1 LARFRDY
8 YAILGVP
15 RDATQ
20 EQIKEAYRRLV
31 KIYHPDRNPFPEA
44 EEMFKLINEA
54 YHVLSDP
61 AKRAEYNVL
70 YDAVMAKT
78 SAHTVAEMR
87 GGISRSG
94 AHETYAAQETE
105 ELTEAERALVAFCKT
120 ILAYLL
126 GSIRYEDLIA
136 LANDYVKTLK
146 SAWGSAV
153 RPEVRRLAMEAAD
166 LAEEREELRLVTLF
180 VKLFLAEASP
190 LSEKLY
196 GTGRRSIVVGAATV
210 RRPSEVYKDLDKLLS
225 SAQRGGYQGQVSAA
239 GHTESEME
247 TSDVYSSSAA
257 RESYVLV
264 ELPKKI
270 RILGGLGSLLMYPL
284 LLVLLIMLPYMAV
297 LAEDDTHL
305 STLRSTIL
313 HILPMVIP
321 LWLLGFAMTV
331 AAFHYISKM
340 LVTKPAASN
349 SMFPLSPVPLV
360 FLFELFASM
369 PGAVIITLP
378 KSSDALVAAIV
389 IWFVMLM
396 MTFWFGSDCKR
407 LSDLVKFRKLRVV
420 GYLHILGALLSIV
433 LIGIVAL
440 LIAYVLQAVA
450 FFSLPS
456 TLYIRISENTH
467 VSQPRD
473 SNRRENNKNNI
484 THNI

>member
-1 LARFRDY
+1 LTRFRDY

-87 GGISRSG
+87 EGISRSG

-225 SAQRGGYQGQVSAA
+225 SAQRRGYQGHVSAA

-284 LLVLLIMLPYMAV
+284 LLVLLIMLPYMWV
-297 LAEDDTHL
+297 LAEDDPLL
-305 STLRSTIL
+305 SILRSTIL
-313 HILPMVIP
+313 HNILPMVIP

-349 SMFPLSPVPLV
+349 SMFPLSPVPFV
-360 FLFELFASM
+360 FFFELFASM

-378 KSSDALVAAIV
+378 KSSDALVGAIV

-396 MTFWFGSDCKR
+396 MTFGFGSDCMR

-420 GYLHILGALLSIV
+420 GYLHVLGVLLSIV

-467 VSQPRD
+467 VSQPHD
-473 SNRRENNKNNI
+473 SNRRENNKK
-484 THNI
+484 

>member
-70 YDAVMAKT
+70 YAAVMAKT

-87 GGISRSG
+87 EGISRSG

-126 GSIRYEDLIA
+126 GFIRYEDLIA
-136 LANDYVKTLK
+136 PANDYVKTLK

-225 SAQRGGYQGQVSAA
+225 SAQRGGYQGQVSAV

-284 LLVLLIMLPYMAV
+284 LLVLLIMLPYMSV
-297 LAEDDTHL
+297 LAEDDSLL

-313 HILPMVIP
+313 YILPMVIP
-321 LWLLGFAMTV
+321 LWLLGLAMTV

-340 LVTKPAASN
+340 LIMKPVANN
-349 SMFPLSPVPLV
+349 SLFPLLPVPLTF
-360 FLFELFASM
+360 FLELSAWM
-369 PGAVIITLP
+369 PGTVIINLP
-378 KSSDALVAAIV
+378 KWSDALVAAIV

-396 MTFWFGSDCKR
+396 MTFRFGSDCKR

-467 VSQPRD
+467 VSQPHD
-473 SNRRENNKNNI
+473 SNRRENNKK
-484 THNI
+484 

>member
-1 LARFRDY
+1 
-8 YAILGVP
+8 
-15 RDATQ
+15 
-20 EQIKEAYRRLV
+20 
-31 KIYHPDRNPFPEA
+31 
-44 EEMFKLINEA
+44 
-54 YHVLSDP
+54 
-61 AKRAEYNVL
+61 
-70 YDAVMAKT
+70 
-78 SAHTVAEMR
+78 MR
-87 GGISRSG
+87 EGISRSG
-94 AHETYAAQETE
+94 AHETHAAQETE

-153 RPEVRRLAMEAAD
+153 RPEVRRLVMEAAD

-196 GTGRRSIVVGAATV
+196 GTGKRSIVVGAATV

-284 LLVLLIMLPYMAV
+284 LLVLLIMLPYMSV

-340 LVTKPAASN
+340 LVTKPVANN
-349 SMFPLSPVPLV
+349 SLFPLLPVPLTF
-360 FLFELFASM
+360 FLELSAWM
-369 PGAVIITLP
+369 PGTVIINLP
-378 KSSDALVAAIV
+378 KWSDALVAAIV

-396 MTFWFGSDCKR
+396 MTFRFGSDCKR
-407 LSDLVKFRKLRVV
+407 LSGLVKFRELRVV

-440 LIAYVLQAVA
+440 LIAYVLQAIA

-473 SNRRENNKNNI
+473 SNRRENNKK
-484 THNI
+484 

>member
-1 LARFRDY
+1 MTRFRDY

-78 SAHTVAEMR
+78 FAHTVAEMR
-87 GGISRSG
+87 EGISRSG

-196 GTGRRSIVVGAATV
+196 GTGRRSIVVGAAIV
-210 RRPSEVYKDLDKLLS
+210 RRPSEVYKDLDELLS

-239 GHTESEME
+239 GHTKSEMK

-284 LLVLLIMLPYMAV
+284 LLVLLIMLPYMSV
-297 LAEDDTHL
+297 LAEDDPLL
-305 STLRSTIL
+305 SILRSTIL
-313 HILPMVIP
+313 HNILPMVIP

-396 MTFWFGSDCKR
+396 MTFGFGSDCKR

-473 SNRRENNKNNI
+473 SNRRENNKK
-484 THNI
+484 